1 MSISGLPTPPVLA
14 DAVSTPRQ
22 FDTIYRDLRE
32 AICLLD
38 YAPGSALSENSLA
51 RHYDTSR
58 TVIKRVLY
66 RLEYDG
72 LVTSTHGVGTIVTS
86 VDLVYLQQVYALRFK
101 LMELLEDMTAN
112 RVTESHLARIDAL
125 ATQTFALRD
134 MPDFRGLQKCYQDF
148 SEAFS
153 DALGNRPFREV
164 MDRLFYQTSR
174 VYMQVL
180 PDMNWQQEID
190 IAVSEMRDVHDAL
203 AARDMARVASVRK
216 RHMVWNLERFNH
228 YLARAVFQLKAADM
242 TH

>member
-1 MSISGLPTPPVLA
+1 MRFISGLPATLA
-14 DAVSTPRQ
+14 ESTPRQ

-66 RLEYDG
+66 RLEFDG

-101 LMELLEDMTAN
+101 LMELLADMTAS
-112 RVTESHLARIDAL
+112 RVTDHHLAHIAAL
-125 ATQTFALRD
+125 ADATFALEVGNHRE
-134 MPDFRGLQKCYQDF
+134 LQKLYLQF
-148 SEAFS
+148 SEIFS
-153 DALGNRPFREV
+153 SALGNRPFREV

-180 PDMNWQQEID
+180 PDMDWQQEID

-203 AARDMARVASVRK
+203 KARDMPRVARVRR

-228 YLARAVFQLKAADM
+228 YLSQAVFQLKAADM
-242 TH
+242 TN